1 MQLLDWFA
9 AKKTLVP
16 IGTASEVFIAFI
28 AFIVFIA
35 FTGFTAFTAFRFKKP
50 ARKL

>member
-1 MQLLDWFA
+1 MIGSRQ
-9 AKKTLVP
+9 KKTLVP
-16 IGTASEVFIAFI
+16 LVTASEVFIAFI
-28 AFIVFIA
+28 AFIPFIAFIA